1 LAKEMYYTG
10 IDIGSSKVCS
20 IVARV
25 GTDGELKILGTG
37 VVRSQGMLKG
47 KIENLNE
54 VQAAVKASL
63 EESQKYIGKGVIS
76 GVYAG
81 VSGVHISSSNAR
93 QVLRNP
99 GEDGDVS
106 NHRLKQLIQSSFS
119 AAGSG
124 AGKGREVI
132 HIIPISYGID
142 GPLDGRID
150 HPSDSLAGV
159 RALTGLQSGQVE
171 VEAHIISGDAAAL
184 KNNVKV
190 VQAGKVPVNS
200 LVLQALASAEATLT
214 GDERE
219 LGCVLMDIGGGTTDM
234 VVYRE
239 GNPWYSAVIP
249 VGGNQLT
256 KDLSVATKIPWYL
269 AEDLKVKW
277 GAALPEMVR
286 VDEEVVLPGYQ
297 GQPQRV
303 IQRRDLTEPLQARL
317 IEMFK
322 LVLLKVRQS
331 GLRQFPNAG
340 LVITGGCADLPG
352 VKELAENTLGGPVRI
367 GYPTGIAGLP
377 SQLRKPIFSTAV
389 GLLLWGIKHQG
400 EQRPYRNSER
410 TLWGAK
416 PFWGRNSTADAEH
429 EEVAAR

>member
-1 LAKEMYYTG
+1 MAKEMYYTG

-25 GTDGELKILGTG
+25 GTEGELKILGTG
-37 VVRSQGMLKG
+37 MVRSQGILKG

-54 VQAAVKASL
+54 VQTAVKASL

-81 VSGVHISSSNAR
+81 VSGVHISSSHAR
-93 QVLRNP
+93 QVLDNP
-99 GEDGDVS
+99 GELAEVSGD
-106 NHRLKQLIQSSFS
+106 RLKHLIQSSFS
-119 AAGSG
+119 GEDKSREILHIVPIAYQVDGLASVRNPAGMH
-124 AGKGREVI
+124 ANQV
-132 HIIPISYGID
+132 D
-142 GPLDGRID
+142 
-150 HPSDSLAGV
+150 
-159 RALTGLQSGQVE
+159 VE
-171 VEAHIISGDAAAL
+171 VHLVTGDAATL

-190 VQAGKVPVNS
+190 VQAGKVPVDS

-219 LGCVLMDIGGGTTDM
+219 LGSVMVDIGGGTTDM
-234 VVYRE
+234 VIYRE

-256 KDLSVATKIPWYL
+256 KDLSVATKTPWYL
-269 AEDLKVKW
+269 AEQIKVKW
-277 GAALPEMVR
+277 GSALPELVR

-297 GQPQRV
+297 GQQQRV
-303 IQRRDLTEPLQARL
+303 IQRRTLSEPLEARL
-317 IEMFK
+317 VEMFK

-331 GLRQFPNAG
+331 GLRQFPPAG

-352 VKELAENTLGGPVRI
+352 MRELAQKTLGGQVRI

-389 GLLLWGIKHQG
+389 GLLLWGIKNQG
-400 EQRPYRNSER
+400 EKRPYRNSER
-410 TLWGAK
+410 TLWGSR
-416 PFWGRNSTADAEH
+416 PFRGRSSTADAEH
-429 EEVAAR
+429 EEAVAQQNA

>member
-1 LAKEMYYTG
+1 MVKEMYYTG
-10 IDIGSSKVCS
+10 IDVGSSKVCS

-25 GTDGELKILGTG
+25 GSEGELKILGTG

-47 KIENLNE
+47 KIENFNE
-54 VQAAVKASL
+54 VQTAIKASL
-63 EESQKYIGKGVIS
+63 EESQKYVGKGVIS

-93 QVLRNP
+93 QVVRIP
-99 GEDGDVS
+99 GEEGEVS
-106 NHRLKQLIQSSFS
+106 NQRLKEIIQSSFP
-119 AAGSG
+119 G
-124 AGKGREVI
+124 AGKGREII
-132 HIIPISYGID
+132 HVIPIGYGFGGPVDAAAD
-142 GPLDGRID
+142 GQ
-150 HPSDSLAGV
+150 AGG
-159 RALTGLQSGQVE
+159 AGSKNPTGLQANQVD
-171 VEAHIISGDAAAL
+171 VEAHIITGDAAAL
-184 KNNVKV
+184 KNNIKV

-200 LVLQALASAEATLT
+200 LVLQAMASAEATLT

-219 LGCVLMDIGGGTTDM
+219 LGCVLMDIGGGTTDV

-239 GNPWYSAVIP
+239 GSPWYSAVIP

-256 KDLSVATKIPWYL
+256 NDLSVATKIPWYL
-269 AEDLKVKW
+269 AEEIKVKW
-277 GAALPEMVR
+277 GAAMPEMVR
-286 VDEEVVLPGYQ
+286 PDEEVVLPTYQ

-303 IQRRDLTEPLQARL
+303 VRRRDLTEPLQARL
-317 IEMFK
+317 VEMFK

-331 GLRQFPNAG
+331 GMRQFPTAG

-410 TLWGAK
+410 TMWGSR
-416 PFWGRNSTADAEH
+416 PFRGRNPIADAEQQ
-429 EEVAAR
+429 EVVAQ